1 MSTLFLLILL
11 AVVALAVW
19 LGYLGYSAMAK
30 RKTPAE
36 PVDAHSEHLH
46 TPKATAEKKARGEV

>member
-1 MSTLFLLILL
+1 MSSLLLLILL
-11 AVVALAVW
+11 AAIGLALW

-36 PVDAHSEHLH
+36 PSEPPGLH
-46 TPKATAEKKARGEV
+46 HKPPKSTAEKKARDEA